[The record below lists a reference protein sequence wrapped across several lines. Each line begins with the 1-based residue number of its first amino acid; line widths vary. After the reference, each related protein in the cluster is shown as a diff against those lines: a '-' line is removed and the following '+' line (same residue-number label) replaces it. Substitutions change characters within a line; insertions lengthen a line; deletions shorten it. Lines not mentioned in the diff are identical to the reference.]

1 MLLDFENMEE
11 TVIHNFNGGE
21 KDTRAKMYNDENM
34 KILYGVLEPG
44 ASIGI
49 HEHTDNSEEVFCV
62 SGQATVYI
70 DGKTQF
76 TEEEKTIRRIERRFN
91 KGVVQYGLIEEGD
104 KILIGLSGGKD
115 SLALVEL
122 LGRRARIY
130 KPRFSVVAVHVVM
143 KNIPYQSDTE
153 YLKAH
158 CETYG
163 VLFVQYETAFDP
175 ATDTRKSPCFLCS
188 WNRRKALFTVAKEH
202 GCNKIALGHHMDD
215 ILETLLMNITYQ
227 GAFSTMPPRL
237 VMKKFDMTI
246 IRPMCLVHEADLVE
260 LAALRH
266 YQKQVKNCPYES
278 QSSRSDMKG
287 ILRQLEAMN
296 PEARYSLWGSMTN
309 VQEDLLPDKID

>member
-1 MLLDFENMEE
+1 M
-11 TVIHNFNGGE
+11 
-21 KDTRAKMYNDENM
+21 
-34 KILYGVLEPG
+34 
-44 ASIGI
+44 
-49 HEHTDNSEEVFCV
+49 
-62 SGQATVYI
+62 
-70 DGKTQF
+70 TQF
-76 TEEEKTIRRIERRFN
+76 TEEEKTIRRIERQFS

-158 CETYG
+158 CEAYG
-163 VLFVQYETAFDP
+163 VPFVQYETAFDP

-215 ILETLLMNITYQ
+215 ILETLLMN
-227 GAFSTMPPRL
+227 M
-237 VMKKFDMTI
+237 FDMTI

-309 VQEDLLPDKID
+309 VQEELLPDKID